1 MPSSK
6 RSLTAALTR
15 RCWSIR
21 ERPSNWAALTVARR
35 CSPPPSSS
43 MTSTAAPG
51 SAASIIAFSSARSTA
66 TSLSRP
72 IFSPSGVE
80 HLLDPDELD
89 PRAAVGLAAA
99 DLGLVDRLP
108 VLEADVADAALGEQ
122 LLDRGGLRVRRAR
135 AASADSTSAS
145 RCVTVSSAS
154 FLLVP
159 ITPEG
164 PRLIQPAV

>member
-1 MPSSK
+1 MRCPS
-6 RSLTAALTR
+6 LYCIITDDEVNPPELGEATARGAAAAELRLYPGGHFEPFIGETF
-15 RCWSIR
+15 
-21 ERPSNWAALTVARR
+21 ERVVADQVGV
-35 CSPPPSSS
+35 PG
-43 MTSTAAPG
+43 AP
-51 SAASIIAFSSARSTA
+51 ARPGRLA
-66 TSLSRP
+66 GDLLAE
-72 IFSPSGVE
+72 GVE

-108 VLEADVADAALGEQ
+108 VLEADEADAALGEQ
-122 LLDRGGLRVRRAR
+122 RPRPRPGPG
-135 AASADSTSAS
+135 SAGSSSVCDSTSAS
-145 RCVTVSSAS
+145 RCWTVSSAS